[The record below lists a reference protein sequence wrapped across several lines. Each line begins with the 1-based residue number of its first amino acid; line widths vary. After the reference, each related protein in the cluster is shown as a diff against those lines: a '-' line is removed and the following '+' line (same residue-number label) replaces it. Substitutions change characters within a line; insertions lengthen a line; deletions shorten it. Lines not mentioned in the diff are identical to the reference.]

1 VFRTVRMFAWA
12 RPNSVPVTV
21 PTSLPF
27 DFCACIHL
35 SQATAIRV
43 LAACSCSHIG

>member
-1 VFRTVRMFAWA
+1 VFRTARMFAWA